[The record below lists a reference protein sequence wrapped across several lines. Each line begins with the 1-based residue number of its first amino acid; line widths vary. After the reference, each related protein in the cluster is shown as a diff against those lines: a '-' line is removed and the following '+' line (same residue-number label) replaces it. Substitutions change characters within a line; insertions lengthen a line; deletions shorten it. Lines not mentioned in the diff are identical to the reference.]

1 MTQNRLFQ
9 HAHMLTSLCNGLR
22 WVELPSVAPY
32 TSLGRQRQLQNWKI
46 QGSMTGF
53 QTVEELRTAIN
64 RYSTSATHWN
74 LVPSSD
80 SKNQAR
86 PPEDSNLFA
95 HSAKNAR
102 SFELGTHVLG
112 ANMGSID
119 RIAACRCLLPALPML
134 CNAIAKRTYVL
145 IFWIK
150 PNSTPAEACAG
161 SSNLFDKGAAWS
173 TA

>member
-1 MTQNRLFQ
+1 MGCEINVEAGLTQNRLFQ

-86 PPEDSNLFA
+86 PPEDSN
-95 HSAKNAR
+95 
-102 SFELGTHVLG
+102 G

-150 PNSTPAEACAG
+150 PNSKPAEACAG